1 MHGVAMAAPRDLH
14 SPTRLV
20 PRSLALPGVD
30 RPAWSGGSPWG
41 LVWCCADLPHVP
53 EQLLGTEPGE
63 LLVLQ
68 GAATLPS
75 ASVTADIVWAAR
87 EHGISHLF
95 VLAHAGCRLL
105 QHALR
110 DESSAR
116 LMSGHVGRLGLFAG
130 HDVDLVSR
138 TVAEHSA
145 GSLRRDLTRHGLV
158 PAIVT
163 AFADAHGHL
172 VDVSVDRGPDARA
185 QLS

>member
-130 HDVDLVSR
+130 HDVDAVSR
-138 TVAEHSA
+138 TVAHHSA

-163 AFADAHGHL
+163 AFADARGHV
-172 VDVSVDRGPDARA
+172 VDVSVDRGPEARA

>member
-1 MHGVAMAAPRDLH
+1 MLRVSMDAPQDLR
-14 SPTRLV
+14 SPTPRV
-20 PRSLALPGVD
+20 SRSLALLGVE
-30 RPAWSGGSPWG
+30 RPAWDGGSPWG

-53 EQLLGTEPGE
+53 EQLLGAEPGE

-75 ASVTADIVWAAR
+75 SAMTADILWAAR

-95 VLAHAGCRLL
+95 VLAHASCHLL

-110 DESSAR
+110 AESPAGLVSA
-116 LMSGHVGRLGLFAG
+116 HVGRMGLFAG
-130 HDVDLVSR
+130 HHVDDVSR
-138 TVAEHSA
+138 TVAHHSA
-145 GSLRRDLTRHGLV
+145 GSLRRDLTRHGLT

-163 AFADAHGHL
+163 AFADARGHL
-172 VDVSVDRGPDARA
+172 VDVCVDRGPETWA